1 MVPWGAHR
9 SMDKQYFFLIAHCNK
24 KMKAVLQRLLKQKC
38 KSITHKSDRIV
49 SVQTDCTVSLLF
61 LFQTNTEGSSK
72 QRNSQGCLTPAL
84 RLVLPHEINLAS
96 RCCFT
101 AWSSQSSARVHPWLT
116 RRNKLLL
123 LFQASSPGTRSPRF
137 PFAGEGC
144 HPWHYAAL
152 KEPNRL
158 NGHLPS

>member
-1 MVPWGAHR
+1 MVPWESPSQHGQAI
-9 SMDKQYFFLIAHCNK
+9 LLPHCSLQQ
-24 KMKAVLQRLLKQKC
+24 KMKAVLQHLLKQKC